1 MGMNNSKCKFLVT
14 MLAGLIIT
22 AIAYSQPPTGDDDDV
37 ADVEELVP
45 LDGGVSIL
53 LGAGIALGAKKA
65 YQYSKER
72 KNNMD

>member
-1 MGMNNSKCKFLVT
+1 MKSSTYKFLLT
-14 MLAGLIIT
+14 ILGTLILT
-22 AIAYSQPPTGDDDDV
+22 VAAYAQTSFDDDV
-37 ADVEELVP
+37 DDLIDLVP
-45 LDGGVSIL
+45 LDGGLSIL

>member
-1 MGMNNSKCKFLVT
+1 MKGATYKYLVS
-14 MLAGLIIT
+14 MLGALILT
-22 AIAYSQPPTGDDDDV
+22 VVSHAQVDFDDNVDDLV
-37 ADVEELVP
+37 DMVP
-45 LDGGVSIL
+45 LDGGLSIL

>member
-1 MGMNNSKCKFLVT
+1 MNNSKCKFLVT
-14 MLAGLIIT
+14 MLVGLIIT
-22 AIAYSQPPTGDDDDV
+22 AIAYSQPPTGDDDV
-37 ADVEELVP
+37 ADVVELVP
-45 LDGGVSIL
+45 LDGGLSIL